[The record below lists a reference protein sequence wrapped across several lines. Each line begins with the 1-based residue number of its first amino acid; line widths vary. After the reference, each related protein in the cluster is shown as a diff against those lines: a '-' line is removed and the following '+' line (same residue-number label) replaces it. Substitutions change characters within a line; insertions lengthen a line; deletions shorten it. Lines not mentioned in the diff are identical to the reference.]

1 SGQGHKTGDRI
12 VPPRPVKPVPPPK
25 PRRPFSEIV
34 AGFMAERNIRWGE
47 LIGGLLIV
55 CCSTALVISL
65 GSRIESIPILKFVIF
80 PVVTSALASAGLFI
94 HHRWKLPTTGHAI
107 LVIATMLVPL
117 NLLAFAAFSKAGEP
131 GGGMVVG
138 LEVLS
143 VGLFGWLTF
152 LSGRVVLP
160 KVPGLLAAG
169 GLGVSGLSPVVRVWS
184 PAGGLA
190 GFCCRF
196 LTGRVFRPR
205 TAPF

>member
-1 SGQGHKTGDRI
+1 
-12 VPPRPVKPVPPPK
+12 
-25 PRRPFSEIV
+25 
-34 AGFMAERNIRWGE
+34 
-47 LIGGLLIV
+47 
-55 CCSTALVISL
+55 
-65 GSRIESIPILKFVIF
+65 ILKFVIF
-80 PVVTSALASAGLFI
+80 TVVTSALASAGLFI

-160 KVPGLLAAG
+160 KIPGLLAAG
-169 GLGVSGLSPVVRVWS
+169 VLGLAVLSPVIRLWS
-184 PAGGLA
+184 PAGELA
-190 GFCCRF
+190 VLIAGSIPVGIYVIVIALSWRRQIGVRAVDDD
-196 LTGRVFRPR
+196 GRRILLQ
-205 TAPF
+205 